1 MNKED
6 SCHLDILELLDN
18 FLRDITITISIP
30 QGGSCMSS
38 TLDEVKAVIGE
49 VLKIDTKDIKEET
62 RFIEDLKAD
71 SMDQFFL
78 IDGFCEKFNMT
89 ISDEDARNIKSVGDV
104 VKYVET
110 KKK

>member
-1 MNKED
+1 
-6 SCHLDILELLDN
+6 
-18 FLRDITITISIP
+18 
-30 QGGSCMSS
+30 MSK
-38 TLDEVKAVIGE
+38 TLDDVKAVIGE

-89 ISDEDARNIKSVGDV
+89 ISDEDARNIKAVSDV
-104 VKYVET
+104 VKYVDT
-110 KKK
+110 HKK